1 MAQSVKKSNN
11 QQVKKVQAKENIINE
26 ETNIENA
33 QIIEEKEITSTQNSE
48 LESLKQ
54 ELKSKDDKVEE
65 LSKALEMMQA
75 QMQAFINGASRQVQ
89 NNTRDNEDVLVG
101 CRGIYG
107 GVLATSD
114 GRHTFKFECDEEK
127 YIDSEDL
134 RELFRDSSRNNKRNF
149 EDDVFYFVDAKHY
162 DKFKIRKRADLSPDN
177 IVRILCLPPYKMID
191 EFNILTNNK
200 NSFWTMQEFR
210 FQVVKLLIKKDERL
224 SRWPFESRIE
234 LEKYIGQ
241 SFDQLMA
248 SVGALELLGRKKY
261 DR

>member
-1 MAQSVKKSNN
+1 MAQSVKKTNN
-11 QQVKKVQAKENIINE
+11 QQVKKVQQKEVIKE

-33 QIIEEKEITSTQNSE
+33 QINEEKEVNTTQNSE

-54 ELKSKDDKVEE
+54 ELKSKDNKVEE
-65 LSKALEMMQA
+65 LSKIIEMMQA
-75 QMQAFINGASRQVQ
+75 QMQAFMNGTSRQMCSK
-89 NNTRDNEDVLVG
+89 TDDSEDVLVG

-127 YIDSEDL
+127 YIDSDDL
-134 RELFRDSSRNNKRNF
+134 KELFRDSSRNNKRNF

-162 DKFKIRKRADLSPDN
+162 DKFKIRKKADLSPDN
-177 IVRILCLPPYKMID
+177 IVRILCLSPYEMID

-210 FQVVKLLIKKDERL
+210 FQVVKLLVKKDVRL
-224 SRWPFESRIE
+224 NNWSFESRRE

-241 SFDQLMA
+241 NFDQLMA

-261 DR
+261 DK